1 MITRQLTFSAL
12 IFLFMYTLQE
22 SLINQVRLPGGGFS
36 IFIIFA
42 LVWSALS
49 TPEVGAVAG
58 FGAGFLVDLSPS
70 SSGPVGQWT
79 LIMILTCFGIAF
91 LGFGDDKSRGNPIT
105 IVFLVVAGVFLSE
118 VAFLITGAL
127 LGVNLGSL
135 NQIAIILI
143 GMSLWTLLIT
153 PFTLPIFS
161 RFHAFTFDTGS
172 RI

>member
-1 MITRQLTFSAL
+1 MITRQVTSSIVL
-12 IFLFMYTLQE
+12 FLFFYTIQE
-22 SLINQVRLPGGGFS
+22 SLMSQVRLPAGGFS

-49 TPEVGAVAG
+49 TPEVGAVVG
-58 FGAGFLVDLSPS
+58 FAAGFLVDLSPS

-91 LGFGDDKSRGNPIT
+91 LGFGDDKSLGNPIT
-105 IVFLVVAGVFLSE
+105 IVFLVVFGVSISE
-118 VAFLITGAL
+118 VAFLLTGAL

-135 NQIAIILI
+135 SQIFIILI

-161 RFHAFTFDTGS
+161 RLHAFTFDTGS

>member
-1 MITRQLTFSAL
+1 MITRQLSFSGL
-12 IFLFMYTLQE
+12 IFLFIYTLQE
-22 SLINQVRLPGGGFS
+22 SLVNQIRLPGGGFS

-49 TPEVGAVAG
+49 APEVGAITG
-58 FGAGFLVDLSPS
+58 FSAGFLVDLSPS

-105 IVFLVVAGVFLSE
+105 IVFLVVFGVFVSE
-118 VAFLITGAL
+118 IAFLQSGVL

-135 NQIAIILI
+135 SHICIIVI
-143 GMSLWTLLIT
+143 GMSMWTLLIT

-161 RFHAFTFDTGS
+161 RLHAFTFDTGS

>member
-1 MITRQLTFSAL
+1 MITRQLTFTAL
-12 IFLFMYTLQE
+12 IFLFIYTLQE
-22 SLINQVRLPGGGFS
+22 SLINQIRLPGGGFS

-49 TPEVGAVAG
+49 APEIGAITG
-58 FGAGFLVDLSPS
+58 FIAGFLVDLSPS

-79 LIMILTCFGIAF
+79 LIMILICFGIAF

-105 IVFLVVAGVFLSE
+105 IVFLVVGGVFVSE
-118 VAFLITGAL
+118 VGFLLTGVL
-127 LGVNLGSL
+127 LGVNLGSFA
-135 NQIAIILI
+135 QILIILI
-143 GMSLWTLLIT
+143 GTSMWTLLVT

-161 RFHAFTFDTGS
+161 RLHAFTFDTSS